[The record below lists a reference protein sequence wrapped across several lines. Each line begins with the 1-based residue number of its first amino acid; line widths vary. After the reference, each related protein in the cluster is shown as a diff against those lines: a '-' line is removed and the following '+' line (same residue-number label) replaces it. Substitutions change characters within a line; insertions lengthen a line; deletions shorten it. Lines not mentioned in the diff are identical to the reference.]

1 MSQSRTYLFLGLVFF
16 SNLFAYADTVF
27 IKNHSWALSD
37 INSFGFTQEDI
48 IKSLRTNW
56 DREALDQ
63 DLAHLYSY
71 QIFKKFNVTS
81 GKIFLFTDYA
91 KSNVATFINDDREIF
106 VFDHQEKV
114 FHPFYYWIS
123 KYSDNKRCYE
133 LANPSEETTLKM
145 QINRFNP
152 GENCYYVITP
162 GYFWQQLEIYP
173 TSLPR
178 DYLINDI
185 IDACFEASDRKL
197 FRKDRKRCQYW
208 AEKI

>member
-1 MSQSRTYLFLGLVFF
+1 M
-16 SNLFAYADTVF
+16 
-27 IKNHSWALSD
+27 
-37 INSFGFTQEDI
+37 
-48 IKSLRTNW
+48 
-56 DREALDQ
+56 
-63 DLAHLYSY
+63 
-71 QIFKKFNVTS
+71 TS
-81 GKIFLFTDYA
+81 GKIFLFTDFA
-91 KSNVATFINDDREIF
+91 KSKVATFINDNREIF

-123 KYSDNKRCYE
+123 KYSNNKRCYE

-173 TSLPR
+173 TSEPR

-185 IDACFEASDRKL
+185 VDACYEASDRKL